1 MDKVLNSIKLFFG
14 KKKKEDELQIPQVAP
29 VKLPGL
35 SFSEPKTAQASAQ
48 INAQPTEPIK
58 FANPLEAIRTKIADY
73 FAPTPEVRTRDIIR
87 EIPGATAQVGQDIL
101 QSISRNIVSGMKTLG
116 GSYKPVKPEGK
127 VAEFFLGKEPVYDV
141 GTRATKFA
149 KELETGKY
157 GVKLP
162 TVAAVP
168 IAAGLV
174 IGDVAL
180 DMPGVDIPLSG
191 GKKILLNNTDELATV
206 IKNEFK
212 LKPLAAEF
220 EEPAKLV
227 LKDVLDKIG
236 ERYTLSKDLVR
247 KITSGE
253 ILEGAKSVLQKQ
265 GDRLLVNLNEGFED
279 VLPKA
284 IKEFIAKTT
293 EKKAPEVVE
302 RGVKMAVKEEP
313 KTVEGVKLLE
323 KPQEQKLLPGSYV
336 AKTEA
341 EAKKLFKKT
350 GVAPEFRGEVKS
362 TGKVINLPGD
372 SDVMNIPPVGRGD
385 LQPPKLDFTKW
396 NDVGAIRLSRD
407 TLERNIE
414 KVVPKEQQQM
424 VKDWIINPNR
434 DNELARTKWLDNVVN
449 TTKSL
454 MNTLGIKKNSAED
467 MAIQRFGEGKMTA
480 EELKDQLPN
489 TWDKVVEADKYFRGL
504 YDNILTQINNVRV
517 KYGYEAIPKRE
528 NYYRHFQ
535 EMGDLMDYFGM
546 LFGKEVWQDVFGE
559 VKGTVPTNISGITQF
574 FEPGKPFTSVELLRK
589 GGQFTES
596 AIGGFE
602 NYLNSVSRQIFHT
615 DTVQR
620 GRTLVKYIEEQMG
633 NTKALP
639 NFMANLREW
648 VNIRAGK
655 KSALDNVVE
664 QVFGRPFLDMIAAA
678 RQRLAKN
685 AVIGNLSSAI
695 TNTVPVTQILATT
708 DKDAVVHGLFDT
720 LTSPFLKDPSIIDG
734 QESAFLKRTFG
745 GDTTIDPTLLEKA
758 EDIGGWMFG
767 AIDRFIKRFGTASK
781 YFEGLKNGLDEKAA
795 MRAAD
800 DYAIKTFV
808 ERSVGETPNLF
819 SSRSVGSL
827 FPFQLEVN
835 NILSFIKRDIPTM
848 AGGDALKLG
857 SMLAQFFVY
866 SYFYNNLFEKATGRR
881 VTLDPIHAGLTAMGM
896 TDEAQGK
903 PLEQRL
909 ALAGVDIS
917 EQLPIIGAFSSGGRL
932 PISSVVPDISKI
944 AQGQATLKDE
954 LIKTLTTNVLPF
966 GGVQLRKTVTG
977 LKSYLEGG
985 VYNDR
990 GQLKYPVDDNF
1001 FSLLQSLAFGAYS
1014 GKYANLYFKN
1024 EMSALTDKE
1033 TVYFK
1038 EAIDKGEDPVKAWAL
1053 MQKNKVINGYNS
1065 RVRRVM
1071 TNKELDPAGK
1081 QKEIAE
1087 INDQVNH
1094 LIALF
1099 DSIQDT
1105 ETLKNSL
1112 STLDSLTV
1120 EASSNIPG
1128 RGDTTT
1134 PDTTGLK
1141 PVLNG
1146 KGSIKTGLEDIVAK
1160 SGGAKLKAGKKG
1172 KAPPKLGGIKLD
1184 VSIKRPT
1191 KRISAPIIEPIKRP
1205 GIKLNYRVP
1214 EYKSAPIGVRL
1225 P

>member
-48 INAQPTEPIK
+48 INAQPTEPMK

-73 FAPTPEVRTRDIIR
+73 FAPTPEVRTRDIVR
-87 EIPGATAQVGQDIL
+87 EIPGAAAQVGQDIL
-101 QSISRNIVSGMKTLG
+101 QSVSRNIVSGAKTLG
-116 GSYKPVKPEGK
+116 GSYEPVKPKGK

-180 DMPGVDIPLSG
+180 DMPGVDISLSG
-191 GKKILLNNTDELATV
+191 GKKILINNTDELATV

-341 EAKKLFKKT
+341 EAKKFFKKT
-350 GVAPEFRGEVKS
+350 GVAPEFKGELKS
-362 TGKVINLPGD
+362 SGKVINLPGD
-372 SDVMNIPPVGRGD
+372 SDVMNVPPVGKGG
-385 LQPPKLDFTKW
+385 LQPPKLDFEKW
-396 NDVGAIRLSRD
+396 KDVGFLKGRKRL
-407 TLERNIE
+407 EEIVE
-414 KVVPKEQQQM
+414 QIVPKDQQQL
-424 VKDWIINPNR
+424 VKDWLIEFHRKQESLKKDWINTTVEKAKALVNKLGIRKGSAEASAVMRYGEGRMTLEELQKQFPN
-434 DNELARTKWLDNVVN
+434 KWLNIIELDKFARELFDTSLDTVN
-449 TTKSL
+449 SIRT
-454 MNTLGIKKNSAED
+454 
-467 MAIQRFGEGKMTA
+467 RFG
-480 EELKDQLPN
+480 
-489 TWDKVVEADKYFRGL
+489 
-504 YDNILTQINNVRV
+504 
-517 KYGYEAIPKRE
+517 YEPIPKIQ
-528 NYYRHFQ
+528 NYYHHSLQPSVTDIF
-535 EMGDLMDYFGM
+535 DT
-546 LFGKEVWQDVFGE
+546 LFGKKMWSDIFGQARGDLPVE
-559 VKGTVPTNISGITQF
+559 IAGKTQYF
-574 FEPGKPFTSVELLRK
+574 KPGKVFTSTELKRE
-589 GGQFTES
+589 GGKFTED
-596 AIGGFE
+596 AIFSME
-602 NYLNSVSRQIFHT
+602 NYIKSIADHLFHT
-615 DTVQR
+615 ESVQR
-620 GRTLVKYIEEQMG
+620 GNLLQKYIEEQMEG
-633 NTKALP
+633 SNKLSKFITY
-639 NFMANLREW
+639 LREW
-648 VNIRAGK
+648 INSMAGK
-655 KSALDNVVE
+655 STSLDAAIERYTDRAVVDGLSYAKE
-664 QVFGRPFLDMIAAA
+664 
-678 RQRLAKN
+678 RLTNN
-685 AVIGNLSSAI
+685 AVIANISSAV
-695 TNTVPVTQILATT
+695 TNIAPMPQLLATT
-708 DKDAVVHGLFDT
+708 DKESLAKGLFDT
-720 LTSPFLKDPSIIDG
+720 IFSPFLSKPYEIDG
-734 QESAFLKRTFG
+734 LRSEFLYRTFT

-758 EDIGGWMFG
+758 KDIGGWLFG
-767 AIDRFIKRFGTASK
+767 AVDRFIKRTGVVAK
-781 YFEGLKNGLDEKAA
+781 YFEGIKKGLNPEEAIKAA
-795 MRAAD
+795 D
-800 DYAIKTFV
+800 NYAIGAFV
-808 ERSVGETPNLF
+808 ERSRGELPILF
-819 SSRSVGSL
+819 SSRSFGSM

-835 NILSFIKRDIPTM
+835 NIISFISHEIPE
-848 AGGDALKLG
+848 AAKDDKLKLA
-857 SMLAQFFVY
+857 SMLTQFFIY
-866 SYFYNNLFEKATGRR
+866 SHIFNNLFEKVTGRR
-881 VTLDPIHAGLTAMGM
+881 VILDPIQSVLIVLGLT
-896 TDEAQGK
+896 DESRDK
-903 PLEQRL
+903 SFEQRI
-909 ALAGVDIS
+909 AGGFVNIA
-917 EQLPIIGAFSSGGRL
+917 EQTPIISMAMEGGRL
-932 PISSVVPDISKI
+932 PISSVIPDIQKI
-944 AQGQATLKDE
+944 AEGQATLKDE

-966 GGVQLRKTVTG
+966 GGVQLRKTLTG
-977 LKSYLEGG
+977 LKAYLEGG
-985 VYNDR
+985 EYNDR
-990 GQLKYPVDDNF
+990 GQLKYPVDEGF
-1001 FSLLQSLAFGAYS
+1001 FPLLQSLAFGAYS

-1033 TVYFK
+1033 TVYYK
-1038 EAIDKGEDPVKAWAL
+1038 EAIEKGDDPVGAWAL
-1053 MQKNKVINGYNS
+1053 MQKNKVLNGYNS
-1065 RVRRVM
+1065 RIRRVM
-1071 TNKELDPAGK
+1071 TNPELDPTEK

-1099 DSIQDT
+1099 DSIRDT
-1105 ETLKNSL
+1105 DTLKNSL
-1112 STLDSLTV
+1112 STLDSLTS
-1120 EASSNIPG
+1120 AGGFTTPG

-1134 PDTTGLK
+1134 PVTTGLQ
-1141 PVLNG
+1141 PVLDN
-1146 KGSIKTGLEDIVAK
+1146 KGTIKTGLEDIVAE
-1160 SGGAKLKAGKKG
+1160 SGGAKLKTGKKG
-1172 KAPPKLGGIKLD
+1172 KAAPKLGGIKLD
-1184 VSIKRPT
+1184 VNIKKPT
-1191 KRISAPIIEPIKRP
+1191 RRISAPIIEPIERP
-1205 GIKLNYRVP
+1205 GVKLNYRVP